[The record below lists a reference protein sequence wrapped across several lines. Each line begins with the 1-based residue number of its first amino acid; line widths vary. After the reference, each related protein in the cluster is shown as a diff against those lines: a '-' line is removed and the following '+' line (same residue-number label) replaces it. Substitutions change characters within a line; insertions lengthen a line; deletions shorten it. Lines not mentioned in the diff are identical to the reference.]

1 MITSTDADKALH
13 KIQHILMFGG
23 DKNIVILNNLQHNK
37 GHILQ
42 IYSYHHTHW

>member
-1 MITSTDADKALH
+1 MIISTDAEKALH

-37 GHILQ
+37 GHI
-42 IYSYHHTHW
+42 